1 MGVQISI
8 EIADL
13 IAAGWETEVVEEIVT
28 DRDDEG
34 KEIEVVHKYLLI
46 KKGPHTFGSYV
57 ADCFVADCN
66 VWGSNRTRFE
76 QAGLF
81 LIPHIIG

>member
-13 IAAGWETEVVEEIVT
+13 IEAGWVTEIVEEIIPDV
-28 DRDDEG
+28 DDEG
-34 KEIEVVHKYLLI
+34 KEIEFAHKYLLI
-46 KKGPHTFGSYV
+46 KKGQYTFGSYL
-57 ADCFVADCN
+57 ADCFCADCN
-66 VWGSNRTRFE
+66 NWGSNKARFE

-81 LIPHIIG
+81 LIPHILS